1 MMKEFNEIKKDMIQA
16 YVDNFSADDTNQ
28 QVESWL
34 QDSYPQLDVTV
45 NNKLMSKDYSV
56 DDVIDNGEII
66 KINNESEIQNSEFA
80 LDGDQWIAKA

>member
-1 MMKEFNEIKKDMIQA
+1 MMKEFNEIKKEMIQA

>member
-1 MMKEFNEIKKDMIQA
+1 MKEFNEIKKDMIQA

>member
-1 MMKEFNEIKKDMIQA
+1 MKEFNEIKKEMIQA